1 VATKKDLV
9 EAYSFSRRRLV
20 TAFVSGAPGGREVE
34 PTRPGRSIV
43 GGLALAVLLIA
54 GAAVAGIFTSNVDPA
69 WAEQPGLVISKEEAE
84 VFVITESRSD
94 PVLHPI
100 LNITSAKLILGSDV
114 EPKVIPEEYIA
125 EVEIGSDLGIFG
137 APYDVPDPSRLVSSG
152 WTSCTDGARGGL
164 RLSLSDDPPVSEAP
178 ANGAVLVSVGKETWL
193 IATSRPDRN
202 GVVSA
207 HRYLVPDA
215 RSTRQGL
222 VLGAL
227 GLGSGTAEVTPV
239 SREWLNLFPQG
250 ADISPAT
257 LGVAPDAGQDGA
269 GGSGDARPGDL
280 LAVNGQPYVVLEDGS
295 VVELDEF
302 AVAVATGSTE
312 LPDSATYRGDIDD
325 LEIDDVGTADTR
337 WPGTTLQPV
346 FGERCAQLVTEPGAA
361 PVVRLVQ
368 DPGGDA
374 AASGRQG
381 ESVAVAAGA
390 GAFVLS
396 GGWTD
401 GTRGAPFVIDAKG
414 VAYPLEDP
422 TAAAQLGYSGVDAPV
437 VPDSWV
443 ELFTG
448 GVALS
453 RTAALCQPQ
462 VGTEPCA

>member
-34 PTRPGRSIV
+34 PPRPGRSIV

-69 WAEQPGLVISKEEAE
+69 WAERPGLVISKEEAE

-114 EPKVIPEEYIA
+114 EPQVIPEEYIA
-125 EVEIGSDLGIFG
+125 EVEIGPDLGIFG
-137 APYDVPDPSRLVSSG
+137 APYDVPDPGRLVNSG
-152 WTSCTDGARGGL
+152 WTSCTDNARGGL
-164 RLSLSDDPPVSEAP
+164 RLSLAEDPPVSRAP
-178 ANGAVLVSVGKETWL
+178 ANGGVLVRVGKETWL
-193 IATSRPDRN
+193 IAASRPDRA

-215 RSTRQGL
+215 GSTRQGL

-227 GLGSGTAEVTPV
+227 GLGSGTAEVTPA

-250 ADISPAT
+250 ADISPRT
-257 LGVAPDAGQDGA
+257 LGVAPDAGQGRSNGA
-269 GGSGDARPGDL
+269 DVRPGEL
-280 LAVNGQPYVVLEDGS
+280 LEVNSQPYVVLEDGS
-295 VVELDEF
+295 VAELDDF
-302 AVAVATGSTE
+302 AVAVATGAGE
-312 LPDSATYRGDIDD
+312 LPDSATYQGDIDD
-325 LEIDDVGTADTR
+325 LEIDGAGIADTR
-337 WPGTTLQPV
+337 WPATTLQPV
-346 FGERCAQLVTEPGAA
+346 FGERCAQLLTEPGAA

-368 DPGGDA
+368 EPEGEA

-381 ESVAVAAGA
+381 ESVAVDAGA

-422 TAAAQLGYSGVDAPV
+422 TAASQLGYSGVDAPV

-453 RTAALCQPQ
+453 RAAALCEPQ
-462 VGTEPCA
+462 VGAEPCA

>member
-1 VATKKDLV
+1 MATKKDLV

-34 PTRPGRSIV
+34 PSRPGRSIV

-54 GAAVAGIFTSNVDPA
+54 GAAIAGVFTSNVDPA

-84 VFVITESRSD
+84 VFVITESSSD

-114 EPKVIPEEYIA
+114 EPQVIPEKYIA
-125 EVEIGSDLGIFG
+125 DVEIDSDLGIFG
-137 APYDVPDPSRLVSSG
+137 APYDVPDVDRLIETG
-152 WTSCTDGARGGL
+152 WTSCTDDDRGAL
-164 RLSLSDDPPVSEAP
+164 RLSLSNDALVSP
-178 ANGAVLVSVGKETWL
+178 AAGDGGLLVSVDKEVWL
-193 IATSRPDRN
+193 VATSQPDRD

-215 RSTRQGL
+215 GSTRQGL

-227 GLGSGTAEVTPV
+227 GLGSGATEVTPV

-257 LGVAPDAGQDGA
+257 LGVAPGARADGGDPQPGQ
-269 GGSGDARPGDL
+269 L
-280 LAVNGQPYVVLEDGS
+280 LEINGLPYVVLDDGS
-295 VVELDEF
+295 VAELDEF
-302 AVAVATGSTE
+302 AVVVATGSAE
-312 LPDSATYRGDIDD
+312 LPASATYQGDIDD
-325 LEIDDVGTADTR
+325 LEIDDTGFVDTR
-337 WPGTTLQPV
+337 WPATTLQPV
-346 FGERCAQLVTEPGAA
+346 FGERCAQLVAEPGAA

-368 DPGGDA
+368 DPEGEA
-374 AASGRQG
+374 AATGRQG
-381 ESVAVAAGA
+381 ESVAVDAGA
-390 GAFVLS
+390 GAYVFS

-401 GTRGAPFVIDAKG
+401 GTRGSPFVVDAKG
-414 VAYPLEDP
+414 VAYPLEGP
-422 TAAAQLGYSGVDAPV
+422 TAATQLGYGGFAAPV

-453 RTAALCQPQ
+453 RTAALCEPQ
-462 VGTEPCA
+462 VGADPCT